1 MKKKVK
7 ITQCSRPKWWYA
19 DCIGQTFEVYGEKLY
34 DDVYDHIPNCY
45 YTYKDSRDI
54 STDSKHFI
62 APEDCIIV
70 KEQGG
75 EPMSYI
81 TREDYE
87 KLMDAVE
94 EIKNKDIKNVT
105 ININISPV
113 DEKQQ
118 AEKVIQILTEQL
130 AKLSLT

>member
-1 MKKKVK
+1 
-7 ITQCSRPKWWYA
+7 
-19 DCIGQTFEVYGEKLY
+19 
-34 DDVYDHIPNCY
+34 
-45 YTYKDSRDI
+45 
-54 STDSKHFI
+54 
-62 APEDCIIV
+62 
-70 KEQGG
+70 
-75 EPMSYI
+75 
-81 TREDYE
+81 
-87 KLMDAVE
+87 MDAVE